1 MPDISMLN
9 QVLENLS
16 HVGIGLAIFI
26 LAYVSNMSFSLY
38 YNIKILGESFDYNKL
53 INSGLKIISFC
64 VGVACLTTVITAL
77 PLFADFVGYEIPV
90 EYTDVFSA
98 VVIIAI
104 PLYSSCKYA
113 FEAFGKMK
121 NILTKEGIEIPI
133 PTNSN
138 EENVDNEEIKT
149 EIKIENE
156 TEVKTTSESY

>member
-16 HVGIGLAIFI
+16 HVGIGLVIFI

-38 YNIKILGESFDYNKL
+38 YNIKILGESFDYHKL
-53 INSGLKIISFC
+53 INSGLKLISFC
-64 VGVACLTTVITAL
+64 IGVACLTTVITAL
-77 PLFADFVGYEIPV
+77 PLFADFVGYTIPE

-98 VVIIAI
+98 VVIIAV

-121 NILTKEGIEIPI
+121 SILTKEGIEKPK
-133 PTNSN
+133 NKKSKE
-138 EENVDNEEIKT
+138 EENKDERVKEEIK
-149 EIKIENE
+149 E
-156 TEVKTTSESY
+156 EVGVL